1 MAESR
6 IKIKRNGYYAM
17 REVAYTMDKA
27 AFSMAMLRM
36 MSGSIELTAAIVML
50 RLNDVQKALA
60 VNSMLALVGPL
71 ILIATTTVGL
81 VGMAD
86 KLSPSKFVWIL
97 AGVGCLLI
105 GILRK

>member
-1 MAESR
+1 
-6 IKIKRNGYYAM
+6 
-17 REVAYTMDKA
+17 
-27 AFSMAMLRM
+27 
-36 MSGSIELTAAIVML
+36 
-50 RLNDVQKALA
+50 
-60 VNSMLALVGPL
+60 LVGPL

>member
-1 MAESR
+1 
-6 IKIKRNGYYAM
+6 
-17 REVAYTMDKA
+17 MDKA

-36 MSGSIELTAAIVML
+36 LSGSIEITAAIIMF

-71 ILIATTTVGL
+71 VLISTTGIGL
-81 VGMAD
+81 VGMSD
-86 KLSPSKFVWIL
+86 KLSPDKFVWIL
-97 AGVGCLLI
+97 AGVSCLLI

>member
-1 MAESR
+1 M
-6 IKIKRNGYYAM
+6 N
-17 REVAYTMDKA
+17 VDKS
-27 AFSMAMLRM
+27 AFGMAMLRLL
-36 MSGSIELTAAIVML
+36 SGSIELTAAIVML

-71 ILIATTTVGL
+71 VLISTTAIGL
-81 VGMAD
+81 VGLAD
-86 KLSPSKFVWIL
+86 KLSPAKFVWIV

>member
-1 MAESR
+1 
-6 IKIKRNGYYAM
+6 
-17 REVAYTMDKA
+17 MDKS
-27 AFSMAMLRM
+27 AFGMAMLRLL
-36 MSGSIELTAAIVML
+36 SGSIEVTAAIVML

-71 ILIATTTVGL
+71 VLISTTAIGL
-81 VGMAD
+81 VGLAD
-86 KLSPSKFVWIL
+86 KLSPAKFVWIV